1 MKSNGFQSFFHEVVG
16 FFVNVDA
23 WRANFLYVD
32 SVEVIRRQY
41 RILYAVRLNED
52 TMAEWLR
59 RVIRNHLG
67 LSRTGSSPVSVEFA
81 FASDIFLLFILF

>member
-1 MKSNGFQSFFHEVVG
+1 MKSNGFSR

-32 SVEVIRRQY
+32 SVEVSSGHC
-41 RILYAVRLNED
+41 RILHAVRFNED

-67 LSRTGSSPVSVEFA
+67 LSRTGSSPVSVG
-81 FASDIFLLFILF
+81 LF